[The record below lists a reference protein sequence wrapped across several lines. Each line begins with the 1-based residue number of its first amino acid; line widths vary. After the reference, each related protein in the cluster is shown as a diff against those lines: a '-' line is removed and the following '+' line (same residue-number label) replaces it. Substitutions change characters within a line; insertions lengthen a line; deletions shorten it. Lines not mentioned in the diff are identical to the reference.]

1 MNSETS
7 PLEHFVPS
15 HLIDIFR
22 SQAEQKI
29 NAEGWGQQGR
39 NVQTKIDNFVHCWTT
54 EEAFKQILIQHR
66 VWFRYRGLYFG
77 DAQGAGADFIIKINN
92 QEVSVGL
99 RSVAPESLHKWKT
112 VAYPDDRFREEQDK
126 IADYHI
132 VCNHENGLAKFFGA
146 IIKSDLLSALGNSKR
161 LYSVRNQ
168 ECFRVLPLELFTL
181 KQLNELI
188 EKAEKV

>member
-54 EEAFKQILIQHR
+54 EEAFKQILIQHNI
-66 VWFRYRGLYFG
+66 WFRYRGLYFG
-77 DAQGAGADFIIKINN
+77 DAQGAGADFIVKINS

-126 IADYHI
+126 IADYNI
-132 VCNHENGLAKFFGA
+132 VCNNNNGLTKFFGLISKA
-146 IIKSDLLSALGNSKR
+146 RMLEMLEKSPA
-161 LYSVRNQ
+161 LYSSKNQ
-168 ECFRVLPLELFTL
+168 ERFRIIPLEEFKIEALHEF
-181 KQLNELI
+181 LNVLETI
-188 EKAEKV
+188 